1 MIILHLAQCTV
12 AVTPLHVAT
21 TLPDGSTVYGEPHDT
36 AEYRH
41 TAVNH
46 GYGLDIARMNRTHE
60 LTHTMLAHWLGLPA
74 SPVFERISAGLT
86 EATDMTALEETAVL
100 AIEAFANHM
109 GVDLVGIARARG
121 AQ

>member
-1 MIILHLAQCTV
+1 MIILRLAQCAV
-12 AVTPLHVAT
+12 VVTPLRVVT

-36 AEYRH
+36 AEYRR

-86 EATDMTALEETAVL
+86 EATDTTRLEEAAVL
-100 AIEAFANHM
+100 AIEQFANHM
-109 GVDLVGIARARG
+109 GVDLLEIAFEQG
-121 AQ
+121 Y